1 LSGAPPYP
9 GTDLV
14 RVLLRHEREAIPSLP
29 EQVPAELAALV
40 HQLLAKT
47 PIGRP
52 ASADVVVAALRQ
64 FGDARTG
71 WQRWVTR

>member
-1 LSGAPPYP
+1 
-9 GTDLV
+9 
-14 RVLLRHEREAIPSLP
+14 LP